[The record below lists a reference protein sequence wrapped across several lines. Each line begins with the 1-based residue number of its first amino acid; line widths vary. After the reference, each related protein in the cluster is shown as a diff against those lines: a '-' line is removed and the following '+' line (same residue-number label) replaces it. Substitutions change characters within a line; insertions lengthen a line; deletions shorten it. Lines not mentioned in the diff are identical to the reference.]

1 MLTTATQNK
10 IFSRFCGTSLRKSIH
25 ENFSQEDLSYLINN
39 KIVFSSVI
47 YIDIFNF
54 SNKIAGSTT
63 VNVRDYLNDY
73 YNTAMP
79 IIQSYGG
86 QIDKIMGDGII
97 VVFSKAFPNFKEDR
111 NAVDS
116 SFYCCKELI
125 ETFYD
130 TDFEAK
136 TAIGIGNLYF
146 CKTGVE
152 QIYEEYTALG
162 HPMTIV
168 YRLENIA
175 NKNQILIMSDTKLAQ
190 RIENSQYN
198 LQYWSISNKT
208 VSLKGINSTEIK
220 VLQY

>member
-1 MLTTATQNK
+1 MNAQNR
-10 IFSRFCGTSLRKSIH
+10 IFSRFCGTNLRKSIQ
-25 ENFSQEDLSYLINN
+25 ENFSLENLEYLLNN
-39 KIVFSSVI
+39 KIGFSSVI

-54 SNKIAGSTT
+54 SKKISGSTT
-63 VNVRDYLNDY
+63 VDVRNYLNDY
-73 YNTAMP
+73 YNSAMP
-79 IIQSYGG
+79 IIQKHGG

-97 VVFSKAFPNFKEDR
+97 VVFSKIFQNFETDR
-111 NAVDS
+111 DAVDS

-130 TDFEAK
+130 TNFEAK
-136 TAIGIGNLYF
+136 SAIGIGKLFF

-175 NKNQILIMSDTKLAQ
+175 NKNQILVMRDTKLSQ
-190 RIENSQYN
+190 RIEDSQYDI
-198 LQYWSISNKT
+198 QFWSQSSKT
-208 VSLKGINSTEIK
+208 VFLKGIGLSNISI
-220 VLQY
+220 LQYL